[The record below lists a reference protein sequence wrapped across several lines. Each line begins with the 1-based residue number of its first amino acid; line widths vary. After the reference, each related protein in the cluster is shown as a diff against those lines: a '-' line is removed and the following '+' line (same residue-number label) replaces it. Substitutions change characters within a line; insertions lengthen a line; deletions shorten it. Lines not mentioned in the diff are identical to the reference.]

1 MAKKAAASGIN
12 KSEVIREYKSKNPGM
27 GPKAIAEK
35 LKTEHGEEVSAQ
47 FVSTVLS
54 MAKKR
59 DSKGGPKRGRGR
71 PPGSGK
77 AATAAKVVGKPTTGG
92 LSVELL
98 LKAKKLASELGGV
111 EEAKAAL
118 DALARIMD

>member
-1 MAKKAAASGIN
+1 MAKKVVASGIN

-35 LKTEHGEEVSAQ
+35 LKADHGEEVSAQ

-59 DSKGGPKRGRGR
+59 DDKGEVRRGRGR

-77 AATAAKVVGKPTTGG
+77 AATAAKSTTKASGG
-92 LSVELL
+92 LSVDVLI
-98 LKAKKLASELGGV
+98 KAKKLANELGGV
-111 EEAKAAL
+111 EEARAAL
-118 DALARIMD
+118 DALARIIN

>member
-12 KSEVIREYKSKNPGM
+12 KSEVIREYKSKNPSM

-35 LKTEHGEEVSAQ
+35 LKVEHGEEVSAQ

-59 DSKGGPKRGRGR
+59 DDKGAPRRGRGR

-77 AATAAKVVGKPTTGG
+77 AATAAKLTAKPAGG

-118 DALARIMD
+118 DALARIMN

>member
-1 MAKKAAASGIN
+1 MAKKAAASGHN
-12 KSEVIREYKSKNPGM
+12 KSELIRDYKKNDPNL
-27 GPKAIAEK
+27 GPKAIAG
-35 LKTEHGEEVSAQ
+35 LMMSEHGEDVSAQ

-59 DSKGGPKRGRGR
+59 DGKGVRRGRGR

-77 AATAAKVVGKPTTGG
+77 AASKVAAKSGVGI
-92 LSVELL
+92 SVDLL
-98 LKAKKLASELGGV
+98 VKAKKLAKELGGV

-118 DALARIMD
+118 DALARLMD

>member
-12 KSEVIREYKSKNPGM
+12 KSEVIREYKSKNPSM

-35 LKTEHGEEVSAQ
+35 LRSDHGEEVSAQ

-59 DSKGGPKRGRGR
+59 DDKGGPRRGRGR

-77 AATAAKVVGKPTTGG
+77 AATAAKTTSKVSGG
-92 LSVELL
+92 LSLELL

-118 DALARIMD
+118 DALARIID